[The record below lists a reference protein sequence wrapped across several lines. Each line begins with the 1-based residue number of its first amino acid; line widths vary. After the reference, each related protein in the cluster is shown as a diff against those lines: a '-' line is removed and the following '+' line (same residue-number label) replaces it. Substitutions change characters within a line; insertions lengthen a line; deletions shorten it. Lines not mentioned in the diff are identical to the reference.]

1 MTMKL
6 FGKDDKYKTFVLS
19 IGDKKNISFG
29 KNDISLGI
37 KDLSLLISN
46 SNRDFMIVNK
56 DKEVL
61 FLKFKLE
68 LKCALEKYIL
78 EKNKKKDR
86 LKELKDILEKERLTD
101 KITILDNK
109 VIVSGMK
116 DTNDINVL
124 FSSLLKNKDNSST
137 LFNKVFSND
146 NIIINN
152 FISKKEKKISDNI
165 EKIVNKIRR
174 NPEFTLY
181 NNNSLKYQHITTI
194 SNKIFKEPE
203 NTDITN
209 DDSHNK
215 NNLDKIEEKAPPKKN
230 QKSEKAALM
239 EQLDE
244 DKQKMNEL
252 LATSSQGLLKTVE
265 YIDNLSNLIS
275 SKTDNGTCNSDLIDQ
290 FKMSIETLVKKCN
303 VFNKDSQFLSK
314 KDIEIELSEIKIT
327 IEELNEIIKK
337 MKDFKSNQLYCFYK
351 EADKSNFT
359 TVNEINVNFK
369 KVFFNNIKDMFSQ
382 LSSYNKSLKENKGFF
397 LKLYKFLFKN
407 KYLRKKEINDNAVKK
422 LEILDRDLFLL
433 LESLDFKNNYVPDWT
448 CKLVAKIINESM
460 PRNDIFWR
468 FSKERTE
475 WNKIYKSFIVDRSF
489 IVERK
494 REEI

>member
-230 QKSEKAALM
+230 QKSKKAALM

-275 SKTDNGTCNSDLIDQ
+275 STTDNGTCNSDLIDQ

-351 EADKSNFT
+351 EADESNFT

>member
-1 MTMKL
+1 MKL

-181 NNNSLKYQHITTI
+181 NNSLKYQHITTI

-230 QKSEKAALM
+230 QKSKKAALM

-351 EADKSNFT
+351 EADKYNFT

>member
-6 FGKDDKYKTFVLS
+6 FGKDDEYKTFVLS
-19 IGDKKNISFG
+19 IGNKKNISLG
-29 KNDISLGI
+29 EGDISLGR
-37 KDLSLLISN
+37 KDLSLLIRN
-46 SNRDFMIVNK
+46 SNRDFMIANK

-61 FLKFKLE
+61 FFKFTLE

-86 LKELKDILEKERLTD
+86 LKKLKDILEKERLTD
-101 KITILDNK
+101 KIIILDNK
-109 VIVSGMK
+109 VIVSEIK

-137 LFNKVFSND
+137 LFNKIFSNK
-146 NIIINN
+146 NIIINS
-152 FISKKEKKISDNI
+152 FISKEEKKISDDI

-203 NTDITN
+203 NTDITK

-215 NNLDKIEEKAPPKKN
+215 NNLDKIEEKESPKKS
-230 QKSEKAALM
+230 KKAALM
-239 EQLDE
+239 EQLDK

-275 SKTDNGTCNSDLIDQ
+275 SKTDNGTCNFDLIDQ

-314 KDIEIELSEIKIT
+314 KDIEIELSDIKIT

-337 MKDFKSNQLYCFYK
+337 MEDFKSNQLYCFYK
-351 EADKSNFT
+351 EADEYNFN
-359 TVNEINVNFK
+359 TVNEINV
-369 KVFFNNIKDMFSQ
+369 
-382 LSSYNKSLKENKGFF
+382 
-397 LKLYKFLFKN
+397 
-407 KYLRKKEINDNAVKK
+407 
-422 LEILDRDLFLL
+422 
-433 LESLDFKNNYVPDWT
+433 
-448 CKLVAKIINESM
+448 
-460 PRNDIFWR
+460 
-468 FSKERTE
+468 
-475 WNKIYKSFIVDRSF
+475 
-489 IVERK
+489 
-494 REEI
+494 

>member
-230 QKSEKAALM
+230 QKSKKAALM

-369 KVFFNNIKDMFSQ
+369 KVFFNNIK
-382 LSSYNKSLKENKGFF
+382 
-397 LKLYKFLFKN
+397 
-407 KYLRKKEINDNAVKK
+407 
-422 LEILDRDLFLL
+422 
-433 LESLDFKNNYVPDWT
+433 
-448 CKLVAKIINESM
+448 
-460 PRNDIFWR
+460 
-468 FSKERTE
+468 
-475 WNKIYKSFIVDRSF
+475 
-489 IVERK
+489 
-494 REEI
+494 

>member
-1 MTMKL
+1 MKL
-6 FGKDDKYKTFVLS
+6 FGKDDEYKTFVLS
-19 IGDKKNISFG
+19 IGNKKNISLG
-29 KNDISLGI
+29 EYDISLGR

-61 FLKFKLE
+61 FLKFTLE
-68 LKCALEKYIL
+68 LKCALEKYIFG
-78 EKNKKKDR
+78 KNKKKDR
-86 LKELKDILEKERLTD
+86 LKKLKDILEKERLTD
-101 KITILDNK
+101 KIKILDNK
-109 VIVSGMK
+109 VIVSEIK
-116 DTNDINVL
+116 DANDINVL
-124 FSSLLKNKDNSST
+124 FSSLLKNKDDSST
-137 LFNKVFSND
+137 LFNKIFSNK
-146 NIIINN
+146 NTIINS
-152 FISKKEKKISDNI
+152 FISKKEKKISDDI
-165 EKIVNKIRR
+165 EKIANKIMR

-181 NNNSLKYQHITTI
+181 NNKSLKYQHITTI

-215 NNLDKIEEKAPPKKN
+215 NNLDKIKKEDSSKKN
-230 QKSEKAALM
+230 KKSKKTALM
-239 EQLDE
+239 EQLDK
-244 DKQKMNEL
+244 DKKKMNEL
-252 LATSSQGLLKTVE
+252 LAVSSQGLLKTVE
-265 YIDNLSNLIS
+265 YIDNLSNLIG
-275 SKTDNGTCNSDLIDQ
+275 SKTDNGICNSDLIDQ

-303 VFNKDSQFLSK
+303 VFNKDSQFLPE

-337 MKDFKSNQLYCFYK
+337 MEGFKSNQLYCFYK
-351 EADKSNFT
+351 EADESNFT

-397 LKLYKFLFKN
+397 LKLYKLLFKN

-422 LEILDRDLFLL
+422 LEILDRDLFFL
-433 LESLDFKNNYVPDWT
+433 LESKDFKNNYVPDWA

-475 WNKIYKSFIVDRSF
+475 WNKIYKSFIVDR
-489 IVERK
+489 K

>member
-6 FGKDDKYKTFVLS
+6 FGKDDEYKTFVLS
-19 IGDKKNISFG
+19 IGNKKNISLG
-29 KNDISLGI
+29 EYDISLGR

-275 SKTDNGTCNSDLIDQ
+275 STTDNGTCNSDLIDQ
-290 FKMSIETLVKKCN
+290 FKMSIETLVKECN
-303 VFNKDSQFLSK
+303 VFNKDSHFLPE
-314 KDIEIELSEIKIT
+314 KDIEIELSDIKIT
-327 IEELNEIIKK
+327 IEKLNEIIKK
-337 MKDFKSNQLYCFYK
+337 MNDFKSNQLHYFYQ
-351 EADKSNFT
+351 EIYKSNFT
-359 TVNEINVNFK
+359 TVNEINIDFK

>member
-230 QKSEKAALM
+230 QKSKKAALM
-239 EQLDE
+239 EQLDK

>member
-1 MTMKL
+1 
-6 FGKDDKYKTFVLS
+6 
-19 IGDKKNISFG
+19 
-29 KNDISLGI
+29 
-37 KDLSLLISN
+37 
-46 SNRDFMIVNK
+46 
-56 DKEVL
+56 
-61 FLKFKLE
+61 
-68 LKCALEKYIL
+68 
-78 EKNKKKDR
+78 
-86 LKELKDILEKERLTD
+86 
-101 KITILDNK
+101 
-109 VIVSGMK
+109 
-116 DTNDINVL
+116 
-124 FSSLLKNKDNSST
+124 
-137 LFNKVFSND
+137 
-146 NIIINN
+146 
-152 FISKKEKKISDNI
+152 FISKEEKKISDDI

-181 NNNSLKYQHITTI
+181 NNNSLKYQRITTI

-203 NTDITN
+203 NTDITK

-215 NNLDKIEEKAPPKKN
+215 NNLDKIEEKESPKKS
-230 QKSEKAALM
+230 KKAALM
-239 EQLDE
+239 EQLDK

-314 KDIEIELSEIKIT
+314 KDIEIELSDIKIT

-337 MKDFKSNQLYCFYK
+337 MEGFKSNQLYCFYK
-351 EADKSNFT
+351 EADESNFT

-397 LKLYKFLFKN
+397 LKLYKLLFKN

-422 LEILDRDLFLL
+422 LEILDRDLFFL
-433 LESLDFKNNYVPDWT
+433 LESKDFKNNYVPDWA

>member
-86 LKELKDILEKERLTD
+86 LKKLKDILEKERLTD
-101 KITILDNK
+101 KIIILDNK
-109 VIVSGMK
+109 VIVSEIK

-230 QKSEKAALM
+230 QKSKKAALM
-239 EQLDE
+239 EQLDK

-252 LATSSQGLLKTVE
+252 LAVSSQGLLKTVE

-275 SKTDNGTCNSDLIDQ
+275 STTDNGTCNSDLIDQ
-290 FKMSIETLVKKCN
+290 FKMSIETLVKECN
-303 VFNKDSQFLSK
+303 VFNKDSHFLPE
-314 KDIEIELSEIKIT
+314 KDIEIELSDIKIT
-327 IEELNEIIKK
+327 IEKLNEIIKK
-337 MKDFKSNQLYCFYK
+337 MNDFKSNQLHYFYQ
-351 EADKSNFT
+351 EIYKSNFT
-359 TVNEINVNFK
+359 TVNEINIDFK

-422 LEILDRDLFLL
+422 LEVLDKDLFFL
-433 LESLDFKNNYVPDWT
+433 LESKDFKNNYVPDWA

>member
-6 FGKDDKYKTFVLS
+6 FGKDDEYKTFVLS

-61 FLKFKLE
+61 FLKFTLE

-101 KITILDNK
+101 KITIFDNK
-109 VIVSGMK
+109 VIVSGIK

-181 NNNSLKYQHITTI
+181 NNSLKYQHITTI

-230 QKSEKAALM
+230 QKSKKAALM

-337 MKDFKSNQLYCFYK
+337 MKEFKSNQLYCFYK
-351 EADKSNFT
+351 ETDKSNFT

-475 WNKIYKSFIVDRSF
+475 WNKIYKSFIV
-489 IVERK
+489 ERN
-494 REEI
+494 REREKKYRA

>member
-1 MTMKL
+1 
-6 FGKDDKYKTFVLS
+6 
-19 IGDKKNISFG
+19 
-29 KNDISLGI
+29 
-37 KDLSLLISN
+37 
-46 SNRDFMIVNK
+46 MIVNK

-61 FLKFKLE
+61 FLKFTLE
-68 LKCALEKYIL
+68 LKCALEKYIFG
-78 EKNKKKDR
+78 KNKKKDR
-86 LKELKDILEKERLTD
+86 LKKLKDILEKERLTD
-101 KITILDNK
+101 KIKILDNK
-109 VIVSGMK
+109 VIVSEIK
-116 DTNDINVL
+116 DANDINVL
-124 FSSLLKNKDNSST
+124 FSSLLKNKDDSST
-137 LFNKVFSND
+137 LFNKIFSNK
-146 NIIINN
+146 NTIINS
-152 FISKKEKKISDNI
+152 FISKKEKKISDDI
-165 EKIVNKIRR
+165 EKIANKIMR

-181 NNNSLKYQHITTI
+181 NNKSLKYQHITTI

-215 NNLDKIEEKAPPKKN
+215 NNLDKIKKEDSSKKN
-230 QKSEKAALM
+230 KKSKKTALM
-239 EQLDE
+239 EQLDK
-244 DKQKMNEL
+244 DKKKMNEL
-252 LATSSQGLLKTVE
+252 LAVSSQGLLKTVE
-265 YIDNLSNLIS
+265 YIDNLSNLIG
-275 SKTDNGTCNSDLIDQ
+275 SKTDNGICNSDLIDQ

-303 VFNKDSQFLSK
+303 VFNKDSQFLPE

-337 MKDFKSNQLYCFYK
+337 MEGFKSNQLYCFYK
-351 EADKSNFT
+351 EADESNFT

-397 LKLYKFLFKN
+397 LKLYKLLFKN

-422 LEILDRDLFLL
+422 LEILDRDLFFL
-433 LESLDFKNNYVPDWT
+433 LESKDFKNNYVPDWA

>member
-1 MTMKL
+1 
-6 FGKDDKYKTFVLS
+6 
-19 IGDKKNISFG
+19 
-29 KNDISLGI
+29 
-37 KDLSLLISN
+37 
-46 SNRDFMIVNK
+46 FMIVNK

-61 FLKFKLE
+61 FLKFTLE
-68 LKCALEKYIL
+68 LKCALEKYIFG
-78 EKNKKKDR
+78 KNKKKDR
-86 LKELKDILEKERLTD
+86 LKKLKDILEKERLTD
-101 KITILDNK
+101 KIKILDNK
-109 VIVSGMK
+109 VIVSEIK
-116 DTNDINVL
+116 DANDINVL
-124 FSSLLKNKDNSST
+124 FSSLLKNKDDSST
-137 LFNKVFSND
+137 LFNKIFSNK
-146 NIIINN
+146 NTIINS
-152 FISKKEKKISDNI
+152 FISKKEKKISDDI
-165 EKIVNKIRR
+165 EKIANKIMR

-181 NNNSLKYQHITTI
+181 NNKSLKYQHITTI

-215 NNLDKIEEKAPPKKN
+215 NNLDKIKKEDSSKKN
-230 QKSEKAALM
+230 KKSKKTALM
-239 EQLDE
+239 EQLDK
-244 DKQKMNEL
+244 DKKKMNEL
-252 LATSSQGLLKTVE
+252 LAVSSQGLLKTVE
-265 YIDNLSNLIS
+265 YIDNLSNLIG
-275 SKTDNGTCNSDLIDQ
+275 SKTDNGICNSDLIDQ

-303 VFNKDSQFLSK
+303 VFNKDSQFLPE

-337 MKDFKSNQLYCFYK
+337 MEGFKSNQLYCFYK
-351 EADKSNFT
+351 EADESNFT

-397 LKLYKFLFKN
+397 LKLYKLLFKN

-422 LEILDRDLFLL
+422 LEILDRDLFFL
-433 LESLDFKNNYVPDWT
+433 LESKDFKNNYVPDWA

>member
-137 LFNKVFSND
+137 LFNKAFSND

-215 NNLDKIEEKAPPKKN
+215 NNLDKIEEKAPPKK
-230 QKSEKAALM
+230 KPK
-239 EQLDE
+239 
-244 DKQKMNEL
+244 
-252 LATSSQGLLKTVE
+252 
-265 YIDNLSNLIS
+265 
-275 SKTDNGTCNSDLIDQ
+275 
-290 FKMSIETLVKKCN
+290 
-303 VFNKDSQFLSK
+303 
-314 KDIEIELSEIKIT
+314 
-327 IEELNEIIKK
+327 IKK
-337 MKDFKSNQLYCFYK
+337 SSPDG
-351 EADKSNFT
+351 T
-359 TVNEINVNFK
+359 T
-369 KVFFNNIKDMFSQ
+369 
-382 LSSYNKSLKENKGFF
+382 
-397 LKLYKFLFKN
+397 
-407 KYLRKKEINDNAVKK
+407 
-422 LEILDRDLFLL
+422 
-433 LESLDFKNNYVPDWT
+433 
-448 CKLVAKIINESM
+448 
-460 PRNDIFWR
+460 
-468 FSKERTE
+468 
-475 WNKIYKSFIVDRSF
+475 
-489 IVERK
+489 
-494 REEI
+494 

>member
-468 FSKERTE
+468 FSKERIE
-475 WNKIYKSFIVDRSF
+475 WNKIYKSFIV
-489 IVERK
+489 ERK

>member
-6 FGKDDKYKTFVLS
+6 FEKDDEYKTFVLS
-19 IGDKKNISFG
+19 IRNKKNISLG
-29 KNDISLGI
+29 EDDISLGR
-37 KDLSLLISN
+37 KDLSLLIRN
-46 SNRDFMIVNK
+46 SNRDFMIANK

-61 FLKFKLE
+61 FLKFTLE

-78 EKNKKKDR
+78 EKNKKEDR
-86 LKELKDILEKERLTD
+86 LNKLKDILEKERLTD
-101 KITILDNK
+101 KIIILDNK
-109 VIVSGMK
+109 VIVSGIK
-116 DTNDINVL
+116 DANDINVL

-137 LFNKVFSND
+137 LFNKIFSNK
-146 NIIINN
+146 NIIINS
-152 FISKKEKKISDNI
+152 FISKEEKKISDDI

-181 NNNSLKYQHITTI
+181 NNNSLKYQRITTI

-203 NTDITN
+203 NTDITK

-215 NNLDKIEEKAPPKKN
+215 NNLDKIEEKESPKKS
-230 QKSEKAALM
+230 KKAALM
-239 EQLDE
+239 EQLDK

-314 KDIEIELSEIKIT
+314 KDIEIELSDIKIT

-337 MKDFKSNQLYCFYK
+337 MEGFKSNQLYCFYK

-359 TVNEINVNFK
+359 TVNEINFNFK
-369 KVFFNNIKDMFSQ
+369 NVFFNNIKDMFSQ

-397 LKLYKFLFKN
+397 LKLYKLLFKN

-422 LEILDRDLFLL
+422 LEILDRDLFFL
-433 LESLDFKNNYVPDWT
+433 LESKDFKNNYVPDWA

-475 WNKIYKSFIVDRSF
+475 WNKIYKSFIV
-489 IVERK
+489 ERK

>member
-230 QKSEKAALM
+230 QKSKKAALM

-460 PRNDIFWR
+460 PRKDIFWR

>member
-6 FGKDDKYKTFVLS
+6 FGKDDEYKTFVLS
-19 IGDKKNISFG
+19 IGNKKNISLG
-29 KNDISLGI
+29 EYDISLGR

-61 FLKFKLE
+61 FLKFTLE
-68 LKCALEKYIL
+68 LKCALEKYIFG
-78 EKNKKKDR
+78 KNKKKDR
-86 LKELKDILEKERLTD
+86 LKKLKDILEKERLTD
-101 KITILDNK
+101 KIKILDNK
-109 VIVSGMK
+109 VIVSEIK
-116 DTNDINVL
+116 DANDINVL
-124 FSSLLKNKDNSST
+124 FSSLLKNKDDSST
-137 LFNKVFSND
+137 LFNKIFSNK
-146 NIIINN
+146 NTIINS
-152 FISKKEKKISDNI
+152 FISKKEKKISDDI
-165 EKIVNKIRR
+165 EKIANKIMR

-181 NNNSLKYQHITTI
+181 NNKSLKYQHITTI

-215 NNLDKIEEKAPPKKN
+215 NNLDKIKKEDSSKKN
-230 QKSEKAALM
+230 KKSKKTALM
-239 EQLDE
+239 EQLDK
-244 DKQKMNEL
+244 DKKKMNEL
-252 LATSSQGLLKTVE
+252 LAVSSQGLLKTVE
-265 YIDNLSNLIS
+265 YIDNLSNLIG
-275 SKTDNGTCNSDLIDQ
+275 SKTDNGICNSDLIDQ

-303 VFNKDSQFLSK
+303 VFNKDSQFLPE

-337 MKDFKSNQLYCFYK
+337 MEGFKSNQLYCFYK
-351 EADKSNFT
+351 EADESNFT

-369 KVFFNNIKDMFSQ
+369 KFFFNNIKDMFSQ

-397 LKLYKFLFKN
+397 LKLYKLLFKN

-422 LEILDRDLFLL
+422 LEILDRDLFFL
-433 LESLDFKNNYVPDWT
+433 LESKDFKNNYVPDWA

>member
-1 MTMKL
+1 MKL
-6 FGKDDKYKTFVLS
+6 FGKDDEYKTFVLS
-19 IGDKKNISFG
+19 IGNKKNISLG
-29 KNDISLGI
+29 EYDISLGR

-61 FLKFKLE
+61 FLKFTLE
-68 LKCALEKYIL
+68 LKCALEKYIFG
-78 EKNKKKDR
+78 KNKKKDR
-86 LKELKDILEKERLTD
+86 LKKLKDILEKERLTD
-101 KITILDNK
+101 KIKILDNK
-109 VIVSGMK
+109 VIVSEIK
-116 DTNDINVL
+116 DANDINVL
-124 FSSLLKNKDNSST
+124 FSSLLKNKDDSST
-137 LFNKVFSND
+137 LFNKIFSNK
-146 NIIINN
+146 NTIINS
-152 FISKKEKKISDNI
+152 FISKKEKKISDDI
-165 EKIVNKIRR
+165 EKIANKIMR

-181 NNNSLKYQHITTI
+181 NNKSLKYQHITTI

-209 DDSHNK
+209 YDSHNK
-215 NNLDKIEEKAPPKKN
+215 NNLDKIKKEDSSKKN
-230 QKSEKAALM
+230 KKSKKTALM
-239 EQLDE
+239 EQLDK
-244 DKQKMNEL
+244 DKKKMNEL
-252 LATSSQGLLKTVE
+252 LAVSSQGLLKTVE
-265 YIDNLSNLIS
+265 YIDNLSNLIG
-275 SKTDNGTCNSDLIDQ
+275 SKTDNGICNSDLIDQ

-303 VFNKDSQFLSK
+303 VFNKDSQFLPE

-337 MKDFKSNQLYCFYK
+337 MEGFKSNQLYCFYK
-351 EADKSNFT
+351 EADESNFT

-397 LKLYKFLFKN
+397 LKLYKLLFKN

-422 LEILDRDLFLL
+422 LEILDRDLFFL
-433 LESLDFKNNYVPDWT
+433 LESKDFKNNYVPDWA

>member
-6 FGKDDKYKTFVLS
+6 FGKDDEYKTFVLS
-19 IGDKKNISFG
+19 IGNKKNISLG
-29 KNDISLGI
+29 EYDISLGR

-61 FLKFKLE
+61 FLKFTLE
-68 LKCALEKYIL
+68 LKCALEKYIFG
-78 EKNKKKDR
+78 KNKKKDR
-86 LKELKDILEKERLTD
+86 LKKLKDILEKERLTD
-101 KITILDNK
+101 KIKILDNK
-109 VIVSGMK
+109 VIVSEIK
-116 DTNDINVL
+116 DANDINVL
-124 FSSLLKNKDNSST
+124 FSSLLKNKDDSST
-137 LFNKVFSND
+137 LFNKIFSNK
-146 NIIINN
+146 NTIINS
-152 FISKKEKKISDNI
+152 FISKKEKKISDDI
-165 EKIVNKIRR
+165 EKIANKIMR

-181 NNNSLKYQHITTI
+181 NNKSLKYQHITTI

-215 NNLDKIEEKAPPKKN
+215 NNLDKIKKEDSSKKN
-230 QKSEKAALM
+230 KKSKKTALM
-239 EQLDE
+239 EQLDK
-244 DKQKMNEL
+244 DKKKMNEL
-252 LATSSQGLLKTVE
+252 LAVSSQGLLKTVE
-265 YIDNLSNLIS
+265 YIDNLSNLIG
-275 SKTDNGTCNSDLIDQ
+275 SKTDNGICNSDLIDQ

-303 VFNKDSQFLSK
+303 VFNKDSQFLPE
-314 KDIEIELSEIKIT
+314 KDIEIESSEIKIT

-337 MKDFKSNQLYCFYK
+337 MEGFKSNQLYCFYK
-351 EADKSNFT
+351 EADESNFT

-397 LKLYKFLFKN
+397 LKLYKLLFKN

-422 LEILDRDLFLL
+422 LEILDRDLFFL
-433 LESLDFKNNYVPDWT
+433 LESKDFKNNYVPDWA

>member
-1 MTMKL
+1 ML
-6 FGKDDKYKTFVLS
+6 W
-19 IGDKKNISFG
+19 KNTY
-29 KNDISLGI
+29 
-37 KDLSLLISN
+37 
-46 SNRDFMIVNK
+46 
-56 DKEVL
+56 
-61 FLKFKLE
+61 
-68 LKCALEKYIL
+68 LEKI
-78 EKNKKKDR
+78 KKKDR
-86 LKELKDILEKERLTD
+86 LKKLKDILEKERLTD
-101 KITILDNK
+101 KIKILDNK
-109 VIVSGMK
+109 VIVSEIK
-116 DTNDINVL
+116 DANDINVL
-124 FSSLLKNKDNSST
+124 FSSLLKNKDDSST
-137 LFNKVFSND
+137 LFNKIFSNK
-146 NIIINN
+146 NTIINS
-152 FISKKEKKISDNI
+152 FISKKEKKISDDI
-165 EKIVNKIRR
+165 EKIANKIMR

-181 NNNSLKYQHITTI
+181 NNKSLKYQHITTI

-215 NNLDKIEEKAPPKKN
+215 NNLDKIKKEDSSKKN
-230 QKSEKAALM
+230 KKSKKTALM
-239 EQLDE
+239 EQLDK
-244 DKQKMNEL
+244 DKKKMNEL
-252 LATSSQGLLKTVE
+252 LAISSQGLLKTVE

-275 SKTDNGTCNSDLIDQ
+275 SKTDNGICNSDLIDQ

-303 VFNKDSQFLSK
+303 VFNKDSQFLPE
-314 KDIEIELSEIKIT
+314 KDIEIELSDIKIT

-337 MKDFKSNQLYCFYK
+337 MESFKSNQLYFFYK
-351 EADKSNFT
+351 EADESNFT

-397 LKLYKFLFKN
+397 LKLYKLLFKN

-422 LEILDRDLFLL
+422 LEILDRDLFFL
-433 LESLDFKNNYVPDWT
+433 LESKDFKNNYVPDWA

>member
-1 MTMKL
+1 M
-6 FGKDDKYKTFVLS
+6 
-19 IGDKKNISFG
+19 
-29 KNDISLGI
+29 
-37 KDLSLLISN
+37 
-46 SNRDFMIVNK
+46 
-56 DKEVL
+56 
-61 FLKFKLE
+61 
-68 LKCALEKYIL
+68 EKI
-78 EKNKKKDR
+78 KKKDR
-86 LKELKDILEKERLTD
+86 LKKLKDILEKERLTD
-101 KITILDNK
+101 KIKILDNK
-109 VIVSGMK
+109 VIVSEIK
-116 DTNDINVL
+116 DANDINVL
-124 FSSLLKNKDNSST
+124 FSSLLKNKDDSST
-137 LFNKVFSND
+137 LFNKIFSNK
-146 NIIINN
+146 NTIINS
-152 FISKKEKKISDNI
+152 FISKKEKKISDDI
-165 EKIVNKIRR
+165 EKIANKIMR

-181 NNNSLKYQHITTI
+181 NNKSLKYQHITTI

-215 NNLDKIEEKAPPKKN
+215 NNLDKIKKEDSSKKN
-230 QKSEKAALM
+230 KKSKKTALM
-239 EQLDE
+239 EQLDK
-244 DKQKMNEL
+244 DKKKMNEL
-252 LATSSQGLLKTVE
+252 LAVSSQGLLKTVE
-265 YIDNLSNLIS
+265 YIDNLSNLIG
-275 SKTDNGTCNSDLIDQ
+275 SKTDNGICNSDLIDQ

-303 VFNKDSQFLSK
+303 VFNKDSQFLPE

-337 MKDFKSNQLYCFYK
+337 MEGFKSNQLYCFYK
-351 EADKSNFT
+351 EADESNFT

-397 LKLYKFLFKN
+397 LKLYKLLFKN

-422 LEILDRDLFLL
+422 LEILDRDLFFL
-433 LESLDFKNNYVPDWT
+433 LESKDFKNNYVPDWA

>member
-6 FGKDDKYKTFVLS
+6 FGKDDEYKTFVLS
-19 IGDKKNISFG
+19 IGNKKNISLG
-29 KNDISLGI
+29 KDDISLGI

-61 FLKFKLE
+61 FLKFTLE

-86 LKELKDILEKERLTD
+86 LKKLKDIIEKERLTD
-101 KITILDNK
+101 KIKILDNK
-109 VIVSGMK
+109 VIVSGIK
-116 DTNDINVL
+116 DANDINVL
-124 FSSLLKNKDNSST
+124 FSSLLKNKDDSST
-137 LFNKVFSND
+137 LFNKIFSNK
-146 NIIINN
+146 NTIINS
-152 FISKKEKKISDNI
+152 FISKKEKKISDDI
-165 EKIVNKIRR
+165 EKIANKIMRK
-174 NPEFTLY
+174 PKFTLY
-181 NNNSLKYQHITTI
+181 NNVNKYQNIITI

-203 NTDITN
+203 NTDITK

-215 NNLDKIEEKAPPKKN
+215 NNFEKTEKTDLSKKTK
-230 QKSEKAALM
+230 KSKKAALM
-239 EQLDE
+239 EQLDK

-314 KDIEIELSEIKIT
+314 KDIEIELSDIKIT

-337 MKDFKSNQLYCFYK
+337 MDGFKSNQLYCFYK

-359 TVNEINVNFK
+359 TVNEINFNFK

-397 LKLYKFLFKN
+397 LKLYKLLFKN
-407 KYLRKKEINDNAVKK
+407 KYLRKKEINDNAVEK
-422 LEILDRDLFLL
+422 LEILDRNLFLL

>member
-230 QKSEKAALM
+230 QKSKKAALM
-239 EQLDE
+239 EQLDK

-252 LATSSQGLLKTVE
+252 LAVSSQGLLKTVE

-275 SKTDNGTCNSDLIDQ
+275 STTDNGTCNSDLIDQ
-290 FKMSIETLVKKCN
+290 FKMSIETLVKECN
-303 VFNKDSQFLSK
+303 VFNKDSHFLPE
-314 KDIEIELSEIKIT
+314 KDIEIELSDIKIT
-327 IEELNEIIKK
+327 IEKLNEIIKK
-337 MKDFKSNQLYCFYK
+337 MNDFKSNQLHYFYQ
-351 EADKSNFT
+351 EIYKSNFT
-359 TVNEINVNFK
+359 TVNEINIDFK

-422 LEILDRDLFLL
+422 LEVLDKDLFFL
-433 LESLDFKNNYVPDWT
+433 LESKDFKNNYVPDWA

>member
-6 FGKDDKYKTFVLS
+6 FGKDDEYKTFVLS
-19 IGDKKNISFG
+19 IGDKKNISLG
-29 KNDISLGI
+29 EGDISLGR
-37 KDLSLLISN
+37 KDLSLLIRN
-46 SNRDFMIVNK
+46 SNRDFMIANK

-61 FLKFKLE
+61 FLKFTLE

-86 LKELKDILEKERLTD
+86 LKKLKDILEKERLTD
-101 KITILDNK
+101 KIIILDNK
-109 VIVSGMK
+109 VIVSEIK
-116 DTNDINVL
+116 DANDINVL

-137 LFNKVFSND
+137 LFNKIFSNK
-146 NIIINN
+146 NIIINS
-152 FISKKEKKISDNI
+152 FISKEEKKISDDIENI
-165 EKIVNKIRR
+165 ANKIRR

-181 NNNSLKYQHITTI
+181 NNKSLKYQRITTI

-203 NTDITN
+203 NTDITK

-215 NNLDKIEEKAPPKKN
+215 NNLDKIKKEDSSKKN
-230 QKSEKAALM
+230 KKSKKTALM
-239 EQLDE
+239 EQLDK
-244 DKQKMNEL
+244 DKKKMNEL
-252 LATSSQGLLKTVE
+252 LAISSQGLLKTVE

-275 SKTDNGTCNSDLIDQ
+275 SKTDNGICNSDLIDQ

-303 VFNKDSQFLSK
+303 VFNKDSQFLPE
-314 KDIEIELSEIKIT
+314 KDIEIELSDIKIT

-337 MKDFKSNQLYCFYK
+337 MESFKSNQLYCFYK
-351 EADKSNFT
+351 EADESNFT

-382 LSSYNKSLKENKGFF
+382 LCSYNKSLKENKGFF
-397 LKLYKFLFKN
+397 LKIYKFLFKN

-468 FSKERTE
+468 LSKERTE
-475 WNKIYKSFIVDRSF
+475 WNKIYKSFIV
-489 IVERK
+489 ERK

>member
-181 NNNSLKYQHITTI
+181 NNSLKYQHITTI

-215 NNLDKIEEKAPPKKN
+215 NNFDKIEEKAPPKKN
-230 QKSEKAALM
+230 QKSKKAALM

-252 LATSSQGLLKTVE
+252 LAVSSQGLLKTVE

-275 SKTDNGTCNSDLIDQ
+275 STTDNGTCNSDLIDQ
-290 FKMSIETLVKKCN
+290 FTMSIETLVKECN
-303 VFNKDSQFLSK
+303 VFNKDSHFLPE
-314 KDIEIELSEIKIT
+314 KDIEIELSDIKIT
-327 IEELNEIIKK
+327 IEKLNEIIKK
-337 MKDFKSNQLYCFYK
+337 MNDFKSNQLHYFYQ
-351 EADKSNFT
+351 EIYKSNFT
-359 TVNEINVNFK
+359 TVNEINIDFK
-369 KVFFNNIKDMFSQ
+369 KVFFNNIKDMSSQ

-422 LEILDRDLFLL
+422 LEVLDKDLFFL
-433 LESLDFKNNYVPDWT
+433 LESKDFKNNYVPDWA

-468 FSKERTE
+468 FSKERIE
-475 WNKIYKSFIVDRSF
+475 WNKIYKSFIV
-489 IVERK
+489 ERK

>member
-181 NNNSLKYQHITTI
+181 NNSLKYQHITTI

-230 QKSEKAALM
+230 QKSKKAALM

-275 SKTDNGTCNSDLIDQ
+275 STTDNGTCNSDLIDQ

-351 EADKSNFT
+351 EADESNFT

>member
-19 IGDKKNISFG
+19 IGDEKNISFG

-230 QKSEKAALM
+230 QKLKKAALM

-359 TVNEINVNFK
+359 TVKEINVNFK

>member
-475 WNKIYKSFIVDRSF
+475 WNKIYKSFIV
-489 IVERK
+489 ERK